1 LILWAAAASIMPIRV
16 WLSSIAET
24 LKLIMFSEQERF
36 QQLMEKV
43 TNFAIIFKNAEGIIE
58 EWNIG
63 AERLFGYSREE
74 AVGQSIEIIYTPE
87 DRAEN
92 VPAREMRTAAQR
104 NGENV
109 AEDERWHIRKDGTLF
124 YASGLLHALYQEG
137 VLTCYVKIIRDLTER
152 VEMEA
157 ALEDSQKLL
166 EIKVEQHT
174 SELGEA
180 NKVLKMEMA
189 AQKRN
194 DILRLRFMQRIIEKQ
209 EDERKR
215 ISRDI
220 HDHLGQE
227 MTALSLQLQLLKEQF
242 GKDAELTG
250 QIEKAQEMAQ
260 GIDSTIDFLAWE
272 LRPAALE
279 EIGLEAAIRNFI
291 REWSRQFKIPA
302 DVHSRVAAQKR
313 LIPVTEVN
321 LYRIAQEALNNIAKH
336 AQAKNVGVFLE
347 QVDHRFVLIIEDDGI
362 GFNVEETAN
371 KAHGL
376 GLIGMGE
383 RAALLNGEI
392 EIESSIGNGTTL
404 YVRVPAVFEEPEN
417 YRQ

>member
-1 LILWAAAASIMPIRV
+1 
-16 WLSSIAET
+16 
-24 LKLIMFSEQERF
+24 MFSEQERF

-63 AERLFGYSREE
+63 AERLFGYRREE

-87 DRAEN
+87 DRAGN
-92 VPAREMRTAAQR
+92 VPEQEMRTAAQR
-104 NGENV
+104 SQENV

-137 VLTCYVKIIRDLTER
+137 VLTCYVKIVRDITER

-157 ALEDSQKLL
+157 ALEESHKLL
-166 EIKVEQHT
+166 EVKVEQHT

-180 NKVLKMEMA
+180 NKVLKLEMA

-194 DILRLRFMQRIIEKQ
+194 DVLRLRFMQRIIEKQ

-227 MTALSLQLQLLKEQF
+227 MTALNIQLQLLKEQS
-242 GKDAELTG
+242 GKDVGLTE
-250 QIEKAQEMAQ
+250 QIEKVQEMAQ
-260 GIDSTIDFLAWE
+260 GIDATIDFLAWE

-279 EIGLEAAIRNFI
+279 EIGLEAAIKNFI

-302 DVHSRVAAQKR
+302 GVHAKVSSQKR

-321 LYRIAQEALNNIAKH
+321 LYRIAQEALNNVAKH
-336 AQAKNVGVFLE
+336 AKAKNVSLLLE
-347 QVDHRFVLIIEDDGI
+347 EVDHRIVLIIEDDGV
-362 GFNVEETAN
+362 GFDVEETAD
-371 KAHGL
+371 KANGL

-392 EIESSIGNGTTL
+392 EIESTIGKGTTL
-404 YVRVPAVFEEPEN
+404 YVRVPANFEEAEN
-417 YRQ
+417 YK